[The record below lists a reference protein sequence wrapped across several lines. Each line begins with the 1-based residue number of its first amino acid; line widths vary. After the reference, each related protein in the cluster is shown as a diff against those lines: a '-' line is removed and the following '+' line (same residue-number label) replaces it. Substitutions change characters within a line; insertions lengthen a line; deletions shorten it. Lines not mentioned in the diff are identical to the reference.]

1 MNSGGM
7 KRPEILRILDA
18 NFNRSREG
26 LRVCEEITRFVMND
40 KKLTAEIKKL
50 RHAVSAALKNLPCS
64 SFELAACRNVR
75 ADVGKEPSRLEK
87 ERKNAVG
94 IFLANI
100 QRTKESLR
108 VLEET
113 SKPLNPA
120 IGDSIKKIRFHAYAV
135 EKKVLKKLEAL
146 CDH

>member
-1 MNSGGM
+1 M
-7 KRPEILRILDA
+7 KRNEILRIIDA

-50 RHAVSAALKNLPCS
+50 RHAVSASLKNFPCS
-64 SFELAACRNVR
+64 LFELTAARDIR
-75 ADVGKEPSRLEK
+75 ADVGKDPSNLEK
-87 ERKNAVG
+87 DRKNTAG

-100 QRTKESLR
+100 ERTKESLR
-108 VLEET
+108 ALEET
-113 SKPLNPA
+113 SKLM
-120 IGDSIKKIRFHAYAV
+120 DLSTSDQIKKIRFHTYAV

-146 CDH
+146 CDR